1 MKKIQLL
8 TLAVFTASM
17 LFSCTSPEDAAQEVC
32 DCMSKA
38 MKSKSTGE
46 IAGNASE
53 CAELQTKYT
62 EKFEGEDQN
71 KFAKKVAECTM
82 GSLQLR

>member
-1 MKKIQLL
+1 MKKIQA
-8 TLAVFTASM
+8 LALAAFLSSM

-38 MKSKSTGE
+38 MKSKSTSE
-46 IAGNASE
+46 VAGNASE
-53 CAELQTKYT
+53 CAELQAKYT
-62 EKFEGEDQN
+62 QKFEGEDQN
-71 KFAKKVAECTM
+71 KFSKKIVECTM